1 MDKFVD
7 DFGYSRV
14 IETKGTAPVTAWRL
28 DNSRKIAT
36 NECRIDIDVVHIE
49 GDSFQQICSECEFDD
64 NLVKD
69 KIYDIL
75 NKRGK
80 LHNPYTKTGGI
91 CCGTIEKMG
100 EAYKEFSNFKEG
112 DYIICQTTLTG
123 LPMYI
128 DKIQEIDYNYGQ
140 IRVTGYVIA
149 FFQTI
154 FYHMPTSLLKPYNLE
169 AFNDAGSI
177 FNIYTHSKKSENTL
191 IIARDLISAQFF
203 AGTVRRARKDAKV
216 TVVLGH
222 SALGR
227 LTYEEVKRTLSKN
240 CDNVFVVDI
249 GRPVE
254 AFQKICQEENHL
266 YDFTINCEDM
276 RGSEVLCVLA
286 TEEGGRLYFV
296 TPKSCYVSAV
306 HVAESM
312 CKTLKTHSFDQY
324 NEDKH
329 EFTVRLLEDMADELE
344 AVDKLYNKFSVN
356 GNYRVN
362 DTKNTAHDNGKAG
375 DFIFGSETSE
385 NLVDEVINIAAY
397 DCNVIIQG
405 ETGTGKEKVLSLLHK
420 NSERKSMPCVKI
432 NCATIQ
438 ENLAEAE
445 FFGYEEGSF
454 TGAQSGGKKGYFEL
468 ANGGILFLDEVGQL
482 SPSLQSKLLRV
493 LQENQFYRVGG
504 VKPINVDV
512 RVVCANNI
520 PLKQLV
526 DEGKFR
532 EDLYYRFNICT
543 INVPPLRERID
554 DIGVLAKYFIKKYCN
569 RYGVEKEMAPSAYQE
584 LFKYPWPGNVRE
596 LENTIQRI
604 LINTKDYVIT
614 GKDVDSILMTSEIE
628 KTNESVKYLKEPPIV
643 SDDIDFNK
651 SVQLYEKHL
660 IEYALEKE
668 GTTRKAAS
676 FLNMTQAQLMRKKQ
690 KYEL

>member
-1 MDKFVD
+1 MGKFVD
-7 DFGYSRV
+7 NFGYSRV
-14 IETKGTAPVTAWRL
+14 IESKCTAPVTAWKL
-28 DNSRKIAT
+28 DNSKEIAP
-36 NECRIDIDVVHIE
+36 NECRIALDVIHIE
-49 GDSFQQICSECEFDD
+49 GDSFQQICSECGFDD
-64 NLVKD
+64 TLVKA
-69 KIYDIL
+69 KIFDIL

-91 CCGTIEKMG
+91 CCGTIEEMG
-100 EAYKEFSNFKEG
+100 SEYKKYSHFKEW
-112 DYIICQTTLTG
+112 DYVLCQATLTG

-128 DKIQEIDYNYGQ
+128 DKIYDIDYNYGQ
-140 IRVTGYVIA
+140 IHVSGYVIA
-149 FFQTI
+149 FMQTI
-154 FYHMPTSLLKPYNLE
+154 FYHMPMALIKPYNLE
-169 AFNDAGSI
+169 AFDDAGSI
-177 FNIYTHSKKSENTL
+177 FNIYSHAQKSKNIL

-203 AGTVRRARKDAKV
+203 ASTVRRARKTAKI
-216 TVVLGH
+216 TVVLGQN
-222 SALGR
+222 ALGR
-227 LTYEEVKRTLSKN
+227 LKEKQVQDALKKT
-240 CDNVFVVDI
+240 CDNVFIVDI
-249 GRPVE
+249 SRPVE
-254 AFQKICQEENHL
+254 AFQKIWNKEKYL

-286 TEEGGRLYFV
+286 TEEGGNVYFV
-296 TPKSCYVSAV
+296 TAKNCYVSAV

-312 CKTLKTHSFDQY
+312 CKSLQTHSFDQY
-324 NEDKH
+324 DEAKH
-329 EFTVRLLEDMADELE
+329 EFTVKLLDDMADELK
-344 AVDKLYNKFSVN
+344 AIDDLYKTVSVK
-356 GNYRVN
+356 GHYKVN
-362 DTKNTAHDNGKAG
+362 DNKNTVHDNGKAG
-375 DFIFGSETSE
+375 DFIFGSKASE
-385 NLVDEVINIAAY
+385 ALVDEVINIAAY

-445 FFGYEEGSF
+445 FFGYVEGAF
-454 TGAQSGGKKGYFEL
+454 TGAQAGGKKGYFEL
-468 ANGGILFLDEVGQL
+468 ANGGVLFLDEVGQL

-543 INVPPLRERID
+543 INVPPLRDRID
-554 DIGVLAKYFIKKYCN
+554 DVGVLAKFFMNKYCKS
-569 RYGVEKEMAPSAYQE
+569 YGVEKEMAPSAYQE
-584 LFKYPWPGNVRE
+584 LLKYSWPGNVRE
-596 LENTIQRI
+596 LENTVQRI

-614 GKDVDSILMTSEIE
+614 GKDVNAILTAGETDNLIMSLREPSISGDHL
-628 KTNESVKYLKEPPIV
+628 
-643 SDDIDFNK
+643 DFNK
-651 SVQLYEKHL
+651 SVQEYEKHL
-660 IEYALEKE
+660 VEYALEKE
-668 GTTRKAAS
+668 GSTRKAADM
-676 FLNMTQAQLMRKKQ
+676 LNMTQAQLMRKKK